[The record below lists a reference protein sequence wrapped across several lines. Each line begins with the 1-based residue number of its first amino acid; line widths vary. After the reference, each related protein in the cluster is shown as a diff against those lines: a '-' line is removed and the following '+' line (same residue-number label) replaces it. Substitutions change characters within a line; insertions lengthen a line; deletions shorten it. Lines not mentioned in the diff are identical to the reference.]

1 MNKYL
6 KFIILF
12 FLLSTLAFAKWELKE
27 VIDEF
32 QEGTGVTRLLNKP
45 VNIEPPDFAEIAIQK
60 NITKDKEEYMGAL
73 ITNQTVA
80 FEVLNKIEITRL
92 KVKTEKS
99 NIYEII
105 GIIDVSY
112 DYILISFLLNDELIE
127 SMKKSKTLKI
137 IYNTSHTT
145 TQYLEFNIKN
155 TEKFLKKLKPSIFN

>member
-1 MNKYL
+1 MKKYL
-6 KFIILF
+6 KLIILF
-12 FLLSTLAFAKWELKE
+12 FLLSTIVFAKWELKE

-32 QEGTGVTRLLNKP
+32 QESTGVTRLLNNP
-45 VNIEPPDFAEIAIQK
+45 VNIEPPDFAGIAIQK
-60 NITKDKEEYMGAL
+60 NITKDKEEYMCAL

-80 FEVLNKIEITRL
+80 FEIIDGLEITRL

-99 NIYEII
+99 NIYEIV
-105 GIIDVSY
+105 GITEVGY

-155 TEKFLKKLKPSIFN
+155 TEKFLKKLKPSFFN